1 MPWIGLINLRLVGI
15 IAACIGLFF
24 GGWYVNG
31 SRWDA
36 KYKTLERTYA
46 TAAVQ
51 AEEKARHETAQL
63 QTAIEAERTT
73 KDEHIQA
80 ITAQLDT
87 ALGQLRLRPSR
98 SATKAPASC
107 ASSPATGAQLS
118 REDAEFLSREAARA
132 DAISARLSYCEAAY
146 ETARKALAE

>member
-1 MPWIGLINLRLVGI
+1 MNPLLWPATYRIGAFVL
-15 IAACIGLFF
+15 ALFF
-24 GGWYVNG
+24 AGWYVNG
-31 SRWDA
+31 MRWDA
-36 KYKTLERTYA
+36 KYKSLESTYA
-46 TAAVQ
+46 KAAIL
-51 AEEKARHETAQL
+51 AEEKARLQTAQL

-87 ALGQLRLRPSR
+87 ALGQLRVRPGR
-98 SATKAPASC
+98 STTKVPTAC

-118 REDAEFLSREAARA
+118 REDAEFLAREAARA
-132 DAISARLSYCEAAY
+132 DAVSARLSYCEAAY